1 MRERMTNW
9 FEHVRTRMASLDVEP
24 CEQEEIC
31 AELAAHLEENFEGLR
46 GSGIAEEEARIRTLS
61 QVRDWDD
68 LMRKI
73 QNAKSKENYMNDR
86 VRQFWLPALLT
97 LFLYMGSLMLIQLF
111 GPDPVMIAKRNAWTY
126 IAPVVVVYL
135 PWILSLPFIG
145 AIGAYLS
152 SRAGGSQRTM
162 FLSVLSPAVPYT
174 IFFLIGMPMIL
185 LLNNRIRHNILF
197 SALLAGL
204 VAWVIGPSLALLA
217 GALLAKLFLS
227 RGSQAP
233 RVAGN

>member
-1 MRERMTNW
+1 MRDWETLVHKRLVGLALEPGQSN
-9 FEHVRTRMASLDVEP
+9 EVVE
-24 CEQEEIC
+24 
-31 AELAAHLEENFEGLR
+31 ELAAHLEDSCREFRRQGLTESAAA
-46 GSGIAEEEARIRTLS
+46 GLALS
-61 QVRDWDD
+61 QVKNWDS
-68 LMRKI
+68 LRRRI
-73 QNAKSKENYMNDR
+73 QNAKSKENLMNDR

-111 GPDPVMIAKRNAWTY
+111 GPDPVVIAKRNAWTY

-174 IFFLIGMPMIL
+174 LFFLIGMPMIL
-185 LLNNRIRHNILF
+185 LLNNRINNILF
-197 SALLAGL
+197 GALLAGL

-227 RGSQAP
+227 RRLDS
-233 RVAGN
+233 RRIAGG

>member
-1 MRERMTNW
+1 MADWQKLVRRRLNGLELDAFERE
-9 FEHVRTRMASLDVEP
+9 EV
-24 CEQEEIC
+24 C

-46 GSGIAEEEARIRTLS
+46 RRGLAEDEARSQTLS
-61 QVRDWDD
+61 QVRDWSG
-68 LMRKI
+68 LVRKI
-73 QNAKSKENYMNDR
+73 QNAKSKENFMNDR
-86 VRQFWLPALLT
+86 VRQFWFPALLT
-97 LFLYMGSLMLIQLF
+97 LFLYMASLMLIQLF

-162 FLSVLSPAVPYT
+162 FFSVLSPALPYAV
-174 IFFLIGMPMIL
+174 FFAIGMPMIL
-185 LLNNRIRHNILF
+185 ILNDRIRHNILF

-204 VAWVIGPSLALLA
+204 IAWVIAPSLALLA

-227 RGSQAP
+227 RRQTYGAIASP
-233 RVAGN
+233 

>member
-1 MRERMTNW
+1 MPDWKNIVAGRLDLL
-9 FEHVRTRMASLDVEP
+9 SLDP
-24 CEQEEIC
+24 
-31 AELAAHLEENFEGLR
+31 AEKAEVIIEVSAHLEETFEEMRRRGL
-46 GSGIAEEEARIRTLS
+46 AEAEAQNQTLS
-61 QVRDWDD
+61 QVRDWSD
-68 LMRKI
+68 LVRKI
-73 QNAKSKENYMNDR
+73 QNAKSKENVMNDR

-152 SRAGGSQRTM
+152 SRAGSSQRTM
-162 FLSVLSPAVPYT
+162 FLSVLSPAAPYT
-174 IFFLIGMPMIL
+174 LFFLIGMPMIL
-185 LLNNRIRHNILF
+185 LLNNRIWHSMLF

-227 RGSQAP
+227 RRLDSRRIVG
-233 RVAGN
+233 G

>member
-1 MRERMTNW
+1 MRDWEKLVGGHLEGLALEPAERT
-9 FEHVRTRMASLDVEP
+9 EV
-24 CEQEEIC
+24 I
-31 AELAAHLEENFEGLR
+31 AELATHLEENFEGLR
-46 GSGIAEEEARIRTLS
+46 RRGLAEDEARSQTLS
-61 QVRDWDD
+61 QVRDWSD
-68 LMRKI
+68 LVRRI
-73 QNAKSKENYMNDR
+73 QNAKSKENLMNDR

-126 IAPVVVVYL
+126 VAPVVVVYL

-174 IFFLIGMPMIL
+174 LFFLIGMPMIL
-185 LLNNRIRHNILF
+185 LLNNRIWHNI
-197 SALLAGL
+197 
-204 VAWVIGPSLALLA
+204 
-217 GALLAKLFLS
+217 
-227 RGSQAP
+227 
-233 RVAGN
+233 

>member
-1 MRERMTNW
+1 MRNWEAIVERQLKGL
-9 FEHVRTRMASLDVEP
+9 ALEP
-24 CEQEEIC
+24 ADSAEVIT
-31 AELAAHLEENFEGLR
+31 ELAAHLAETCEEWRKQGMT
-46 GSGIAEEEARIRTLS
+46 EEQATQRTLS
-61 QVRDWDD
+61 QVEDWQK
-68 LMRKI
+68 LGRLI
-73 QNAKSKENYMNDR
+73 QNAKSKENLMNDR

-97 LFLYMGSLMLIQLF
+97 LFLYMASLMLIQLF

-126 IAPVVVVYL
+126 VAPVVVVYL

-174 IFFLIGMPMIL
+174 LFFLIGMPMIL
-185 LLNNRIRHNILF
+185 LLNNRIWHSILF
-197 SALLAGL
+197 SALFAGL

-227 RGSQAP
+227 RDSQTP
-233 RVAGN
+233 RVASR

>member
-1 MRERMTNW
+1 
-9 FEHVRTRMASLDVEP
+9 
-24 CEQEEIC
+24 
-31 AELAAHLEENFEGLR
+31 
-46 GSGIAEEEARIRTLS
+46 
-61 QVRDWDD
+61 
-68 LMRKI
+68 
-73 QNAKSKENYMNDR
+73 MNDR

-97 LFLYMGSLMLIQLF
+97 LFLYMASLMLIQVF

-162 FLSVLSPAVPYT
+162 FLSVLSPALPYT
-174 IFFLIGMPMIL
+174 VFFLIAMPMIL
-185 LLNNRIRHNILF
+185 ILNNRINNILF
-197 SALLAGL
+197 SAILMGLA
-204 VAWVIGPSLALLA
+204 AWVIGPSLALLA

-227 RGSQAP
+227 RGPQTP